1 MTPSTLPP
9 STLPPSTL
17 PQGLYI
23 VSTPLGNKRD
33 ITLRALDILNN
44 VDCIAC
50 EDTRHSAP
58 LLQHYGIKKPLISY
72 HDHNAASKRPV
83 LLDKL
88 QQGTRVALISDAGTP
103 LIADPGYKLV
113 AACALLGI
121 TIFTIPGCSAVIAA
135 LSVAGLPT
143 DKFCFLGFLPPKTAG
158 RRTALEAVKH
168 YPMTLVYY
176 ETPQRIA
183 EALDDVAVVLGNRQ
197 VALARELTKLYE
209 QVIRGTVAEV
219 RAVLSSHNVL
229 KGEMVLLIGGAE
241 AQHYS
246 EAALIDMLQQARQ
259 NHSVKEAVAT
269 VAGVTGLPRKEIY
282 QLALRERV

>member
-1 MTPSTLPP
+1 MLEFEHQKT
-9 STLPPSTL
+9 PSTL

-33 ITLRALDILNN
+33 ITLRALDILGA

-83 LLDKL
+83 LLEKL
-88 QQGTRVALISDAGTP
+88 QQGARVALISDAGTP

-113 AACALLGI
+113 AACAPLGI
-121 TIFTIPGCSAVIAA
+121 TVFTIPGCSAVIAA
-135 LSVAGLPT
+135 LSIAGLPT
-143 DKFCFLGFLPPKTAG
+143 DKFCFLGFLPPKTAA
-158 RRTALEAVKH
+158 RRTALEAAKH
-168 YPMTLVYY
+168 YPMTLAYY
-176 ETPQRIA
+176 ETPQRIV
-183 EALDDVAVVLGNRQ
+183 ETLEDVAAVLGNRQ

-219 RAVLSSHNVL
+219 LALVGAQAVL
-229 KGEMVLLIGGAE
+229 KGEMVLLISGAE
-241 AQHYS
+241 EAESYG
-246 EAALIDMLQQARQ
+246 EAALLEMLKKARETQ
-259 NHSVKEAVAT
+259 SVKEAVAT
-269 VAGVTGLPRKEIY
+269 VSGATGLPRKEIY
-282 QLALRERV
+282 QLALREGV